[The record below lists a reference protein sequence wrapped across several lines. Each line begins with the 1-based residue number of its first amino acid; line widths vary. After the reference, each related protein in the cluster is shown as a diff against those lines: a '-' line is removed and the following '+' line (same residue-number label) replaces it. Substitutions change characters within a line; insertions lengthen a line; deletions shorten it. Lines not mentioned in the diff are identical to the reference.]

1 MPHKGTSGRPYKS
14 TKAHPKPEMAPSSV
28 SKPVRSNGM
37 VAQKVKGPGIFEVSP
52 GRKQVI
58 PLRKPRKAMSKK

>member
-1 MPHKGTSGRPYKS
+1 
-14 TKAHPKPEMAPSSV
+14 
-28 SKPVRSNGM
+28 M